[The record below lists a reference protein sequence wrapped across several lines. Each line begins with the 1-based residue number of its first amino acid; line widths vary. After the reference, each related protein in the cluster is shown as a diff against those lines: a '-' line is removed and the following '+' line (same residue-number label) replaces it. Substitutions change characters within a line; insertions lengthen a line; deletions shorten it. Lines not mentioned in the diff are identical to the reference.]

1 MMMALLLLPM
11 VAVAQCIDFY
21 DLDADYVKCEIGAYT
36 ARTGGSPWTEEK
48 VDYGPS
54 GGNAYKSRH
63 TIHRSASEIDPRTTK
78 NGTEPGLHTVPTGEL
93 ASVRL
98 GNWIDGRVE
107 HKANEIGQAERI
119 TYTFTVNNDNKYIL
133 MRYAIVWQDP
143 HNHTDLVPSFQMETF
158 LGSTG
163 NTLIPGLCY
172 NFDYDSNGADGGHV
186 GTWSTDCKICAY
198 QRKGSSQ
205 GNYYYSYGGY
215 RVEDCPETTW
225 RHEDQVIEW
234 YDWQTRLINLEG
246 YVGQTVRLRF
256 TSSDCGYVEHWGYS
270 YFTLRCLEVNL
281 YSPTC
286 GGPTETR
293 TFTAP
298 EGLEYNW
305 YKVNN
310 NTKERI
316 ELLPESSHQLTV
328 LNDGQLYECYIA
340 SPENASCHISLYAKA
355 EPRLPLSEFDINKHE
370 ACVDTVFLI
379 DNSGVSRDGET
390 LIYPHED
397 VDQVTWNLG
406 DGRTNVVYSPGS
418 PITYATD
425 GTYTITQTTK
435 LTNGNCVNTSS
446 KTVKVRGRETK
457 HEGQEYDTICSGE
470 VKTWYGQ
477 EYRKTGVYPYTIE
490 HGAANGFCDSIVRLN
505 LKVWDAPY
513 RNDTI
518 DKLEGKEIPYVWHQD
533 GAPRNLYTSGVYW
546 DSCSTVHGCDSVYR
560 LVLNVRPKYLFDETA
575 TICEGESYPYHK
587 NGITVHYTEPR
598 VYYDSLL
605 TKTYGNDSVYRLQ
618 LNVLPAYHF
627 SETQQFCKGDTV
639 EFHGERFWTDGP
651 HTVSFKTAQNCD
663 STYTLV
669 LQQLPTYL
677 KDSFVTI
684 TDKQSPY
691 VFGKSPER
699 NCMASGIYYDSL
711 KTVAGCDSV
720 IRLHLTI
727 NPTYFYEDLPVTIC
741 QGEYYN
747 FHDTLLQTSGTYQ
760 KRFKS
765 QYGTDSIFQIM
776 LTVKPKYETYIYA
789 NCLEGTE
796 YDFFGE
802 KYSTGGVKTYTFT
815 STETRCDSVIKLVLT
830 FRPKY
835 NFTIRDTICQ
845 GDTYHF
851 HRNGVDRPLKDG
863 GTYWDSCKT
872 VYGYDSIYRLDLKV
886 NPSYRI
892 PESFTICQGDTLYRH
907 GQIFTEAKTYTIP
920 FTTTKGCDSTFVLT
934 LNLNPAPVIHKYENI
949 CEGNYVM
956 WGGVARYKG
965 GTYAD
970 TLSTVSTGCDSIRIL
985 HLTVRPVQRVK
996 IEQHFCDGESWI
1008 YKGKTY
1014 TTNAIFSDTVTGSN
1028 SCDSIT
1034 TYDIYF
1040 HPVVRDT
1047 VKAKICSGQ
1056 TYIFHGHAYTTGGF
1070 HPLTSQ
1076 SAYHCDSTH
1085 VLDLT
1090 VNPKYDKDTTI
1101 ILCHGESVSVFGKL
1115 YSTGGHYY
1123 DTLKTANGCG
1133 CDSVYEIYID
1143 EREKFFD
1150 TKNESICK
1158 GDTLTWH
1165 GKKIAT
1171 AGIYYD
1177 SLTSVITGCDSVYQ
1191 LMVSMRFP
1199 SYKEINATI
1208 LDIDHYDFNGRSLN
1222 VADVYRDTLLN
1233 AAGCDSIVQ
1242 LTLTVKPT
1250 YNVTEYD
1257 TICQGTPY
1265 IWNGL
1270 QLDSTDTY
1278 TVTLQS
1284 IHHTDSVVTL
1294 GLTVYKPLIYNEPT
1308 VHISNKQTYTWHGTE
1323 YDHSGTYDFDTIS
1336 LVTGCDSITR
1346 LHLVVHSTYRFE
1358 DTATICGNKFYSF
1371 HGNSYNTP
1379 GDYEFNPHTVYWGYD
1394 SIYTLHLNVNQTYL
1408 QKDTQHICEGDYY
1421 DFLGKPLYEGGY
1433 YIDTI
1438 QSPTTGCDSIFHLLL
1453 IKHPVN
1459 DLNETK
1465 SICKDHAIQ
1474 WHNRILSDFG
1484 FYYDT
1489 IRSVVTGCDSLR
1501 YTLSLTIQEPFYQEE
1516 TATICANQSHTWRG
1530 RSYSKAGVYYDSL
1543 VAHLPPY
1550 CDSVYCL
1557 KLSVNP
1563 TYEYTLY
1570 DTICEGDHFEFGGI
1584 YYSTGGFYTR
1594 SLKTAHTG
1602 CDSIIHLSLTV
1613 KPITRIEKPVHLCDG
1628 DYFDFH
1634 GEHHTTAGQYID
1646 TTTSVLIGCDSITTF
1661 NVFFHPV
1668 NRDTLYAETC
1678 AGEPFK
1684 FYGHE
1689 VYTGGE
1695 HVFGG
1700 QSAYGCDS
1708 LHVLYL
1714 TVHPTYSNDT
1724 TVTLCSGDKVKV
1736 FNKWYDRGSTY
1747 YDTLHTYLHGCD
1759 SIYTI
1764 HVDEY
1769 SYENSHVDISMCK
1782 GDYYDWR
1789 GKRITEANTYRDTV
1803 FHSSGCNDVYE
1814 LMVNVKQPGYR
1825 EIAATISGASYY
1837 EMNSR
1842 IYRSTGIY
1850 YDTLQNASRN
1860 GCDSIVKLDLTVYPE
1875 YKDKQRAQICV
1886 GESYEFT
1893 RGTLLTESGFY
1904 VDTLTSIL
1912 GTDSVVELVLTVY
1925 RPIFHES
1932 VVHISDRDIPYQ
1944 WKGHD
1949 IYQSV
1954 EYAEYDSVYTSV
1966 VTGCDSIERLKLY
1979 VHPTYLKEE
1988 YVEICDDRRFDWHK
2002 YSGLNES
2009 GTYYDSLYTQ
2019 TWNQDSIHVLHL
2031 TVSKTYRKDTTVHM
2045 CEGDVY
2051 PFGGEILNRGGH
2063 YHDTITT
2070 AAGCDSIFNLTL
2082 IKHPIYIEELHK
2094 TICEGDFFDWRGKRL
2109 SEGNIYEDTLPEQY
2123 GCDTIYRLYLNIHKE
2138 FYQEIPVHICEG
2150 DYYDF
2155 HGRQLNK
2162 TGIYWDSAF
2171 TTMHHC
2177 DSVYKLDLTV
2187 HHTVKIELYDT
2198 ICGTEYVMFG
2208 RRAIYQGGTFTDS
2221 LLTPHGCDSIVTL
2234 HLAHFPV
2241 EYKHTDRAVC
2251 RGDSV
2256 AWTRDG
2262 GESIIIKTAGIYP
2275 DTLVS
2280 RISGCDSI
2288 VELQLVVNNTYYQE
2302 LKEAICSNG
2311 YYDFHGKLL
2320 NQPGTYWDSLTTVR
2334 TGCDSIFRLQ
2344 LTVNPAYEFENTV
2357 YMCDWQPYYFAGERI
2372 TQTGTYYDNL
2382 NTRKGCDSI
2391 HILHAFVMPSR
2402 RDSTAEQLCLGD
2414 SYNFNGRTLTN
2425 DGIYRDTLDDPITRQ
2440 CVISVVNLSFVA
2452 QSKLSYVQVENA
2464 CADDGSFIIYNN
2476 YVGTR
2481 PTTYSLLFDERARAV
2496 GFADILD
2503 QPYAERIEAPI
2514 PQRDNTTY
2522 LRPDYYHATLL
2533 VDNSVCVPDSQSAQ
2547 AVTLL
2552 VRYPSWIIEQNWN
2565 DVVALLNENYNGG
2578 YTFTAYEWI
2587 VNDVPTGNHLSY
2599 LYLPSTLGTGDE
2611 VSIMLT
2617 RPGDTYSVPS
2627 CPIVIYDKTPELVS
2641 EYPVMAHPT
2650 GIRGQIRIVAGTDGE
2665 YTLYTMTGELIT
2677 TGTFKNGEQTYI
2689 QTHVADGCYLL
2700 RLSTPSHGVQTK
2712 KIKL

>member
-21 DLDADYVKCEIGAYT
+21 NLDDTEHVTCEYGPYDAKANPALWNVGVK
-36 ARTGGSPWTEEK
+36 
-48 VDYGPS
+48 DYGPES
-54 GGNAYKSRH
+54 EQSRH
-63 TIHRSASEIDPRTTK
+63 TVHDDPSKFDPRTE
-78 NGTEPGLHTVPTGEL
+78 NSVDPDDNPVPSLREVPEGENF
-93 ASVRL
+93 SVRI
-98 GNWIDGRVE
+98 GNWLDGIAVSSSQGE
-107 HKANEIGQAERI
+107 AERI
-119 TYTFTVNNDNKYIL
+119 TYHLTVSEDAPYLLLKYAVVWEEPNSHGDKTPGFDIEILKEDYTPIPGSCGTVNITVASSLGMNTCTWHQRTYGCKKWNSAGTSCTGGWGSISED
-133 MRYAIVWQDP
+133 YAVSWQDWK
-143 HNHTDLVPSFQMETF
+143 T
-158 LGSTG
+158 
-163 NTLIPGLCY
+163 I
-172 NFDYDSNGADGGHV
+172 GADLRDYIGQTIHIRITSG
-186 GTWSTDCKICAY
+186 DCG
-198 QRKGSSQ
+198 RKG
-205 GNYYYSYGGY
+205 
-215 RVEDCPETTW
+215 
-225 RHEDQVIEW
+225 H
-234 YDWQTRLINLEG
+234 
-246 YVGQTVRLRF
+246 F
-256 TSSDCGYVEHWGYS
+256 GYS
-270 YFTLRCLEVNL
+270 YVSLRCVEQTVF
-281 YSPTC
+281 SPKC
-286 GGPTETR
+286 GDESTSN

-298 EGLEYNW
+298 AGYN
-305 YKVNN
+305 YKWFEVSPTDSSRLTSVISTAQSIEVYNN
-310 NTKERI
+310 NKM
-316 ELLPESSHQLTV
+316 
-328 LNDGQLYECYIA
+328 YECEVI
-340 SPENASCHISLYAKA
+340 SPGNTGCKFHLYAKA
-355 EPRLPLSEFDINKHE
+355 QPRLPKADFDIDLRQ
-370 ACVDTVFLI
+370 ACVDTLYVI
-379 DNSGVSRDGET
+379 DKSCVSYDHD
-390 LIYPHED
+390 IPYVPKED
-397 VDQVTWNLG
+397 VDSVFWDLG
-406 DGRTNVVYSPGS
+406 DGTTTKQSLAGVGHVYDH
-418 PITYATD
+418 D
-425 GTYTITQTTK
+425 GTYTIRQTAK
-435 LTNGNCVNTSS
+435 LRNGDCVHTAEQ
-446 KTVKVRGRETK
+446 TVTVRGKLTK
-457 HEGQEYDTICSGE
+457 HESDVYDTICGGKVYHWNGGE
-470 VKTWYGQ
+470 YTL
-477 EYRKTGVYPYTIE
+477 TGVYPYVME
-490 HGAANGFCDSIVRLN
+490 NAAGGGYCDSTARLH
-505 LKVWDAPY
+505 LKVWDSYFYSSQANP
-513 RNDTI
+513 
-518 DKLEGKEIPYVWHQD
+518 LEGKELPYIWH
-533 GAPRNLYTSGVYW
+533 GHYENLEERKLYTDGIYW
-546 DSCSTVHGCDSVYR
+546 DSCKTIQGCDSVYR
-560 LVLNVRPKYLFDETA
+560 LELTVRPKHYFEREVTVCTGEYYTFGRKTYNFSTPKD
-575 TICEGESYPYHK
+575 TIC
-587 NGITVHYTEPR
+587 
-598 VYYDSLL
+598 YDSLK
-605 TKTYGNDSVYRLQ
+605 TKIYGNDSVYCWKLH
-618 LNVLPAYHF
+618 VAPSYHF

-663 STYTLV
+663 STYTLM

-691 VFGKSPER
+691 VFGKSPVR

-727 NPTYFYEDLPVTIC
+727 YPTYFYEDLPVTIC

-765 QYGTDSIFQIM
+765 QYGTDSIFQIT

-802 KYSTGGVKTYTFT
+802 KYLTGGVKTYTFT

-996 IEQHFCDGESWI
+996 IEQHFCDGESWT

-1014 TTNAIFSDTVTGSN
+1014 TTNAIFSDTVMGSN

-1056 TYIFHGHAYTTGGF
+1056 TYIFHGHAYSTGGF
-1070 HPLTSQ
+1070 HSLTSQ

-1090 VNPKYDKDTTI
+1090 VNPKYNKDTTI

-1171 AGIYYD
+1171 DGIYYD

-1191 LMVSMRFP
+1191 LTVSMRFP

-1222 VADVYRDTLLN
+1222 VADIYRDTLLN

-1323 YDHSGTYDFDTIS
+1323 YAHSGTYDFDTIS

-1346 LHLVVHSTYRFE
+1346 LHLVVHPTYRFE

-1421 DFLGKPLYEGGY
+1421 DFLGKPLYEGSY

-1459 DLNETK
+1459 ELNETK

-1516 TATICANQSHTWRG
+1516 TATICANQNHTWRG
-1530 RSYSKAGVYYDSL
+1530 RSYNNAGVYYDSL
-1543 VAHLPPY
+1543 VAHLPPS

-1634 GEHHTTAGQYID
+1634 GEHHTIAGQYID

-1668 NRDTLYAETC
+1668 SRDTLYAETC

-1825 EIAATISGASYY
+1825 EIAATISGATYY
-1837 EMNSR
+1837 EMNGR

-1850 YDTLQNASRN
+1850 YDTLLNASRN

-2002 YSGLNES
+2002 YSGLNKS
-2009 GTYYDSLYTQ
+2009 DTYYDSLYTQ

-2123 GCDTIYRLYLNIHKE
+2123 GCDTIYRLHLNIHKE

-2187 HHTVKIELYDT
+2187 HHTVKIDLYDT

-2208 RRAIYQGGTFTDS
+2208 GRAMYQGGTFTDS

-2357 YMCDWQPYYFAGERI
+2357 YMRLA
-2372 TQTGTYYDNL
+2372 
-2382 NTRKGCDSI
+2382 
-2391 HILHAFVMPSR
+2391 AV
-2402 RDSTAEQLCLGD
+2402 
-2414 SYNFNGRTLTN
+2414 
-2425 DGIYRDTLDDPITRQ
+2425 
-2440 CVISVVNLSFVA
+2440 
-2452 QSKLSYVQVENA
+2452 
-2464 CADDGSFIIYNN
+2464 
-2476 YVGTR
+2476 
-2481 PTTYSLLFDERARAV
+2481 LFCR
-2496 GFADILD
+2496 
-2503 QPYAERIEAPI
+2503 
-2514 PQRDNTTY
+2514 
-2522 LRPDYYHATLL
+2522 
-2533 VDNSVCVPDSQSAQ
+2533 
-2547 AVTLL
+2547 
-2552 VRYPSWIIEQNWN
+2552 
-2565 DVVALLNENYNGG
+2565 
-2578 YTFTAYEWI
+2578 
-2587 VNDVPTGNHLSY
+2587 
-2599 LYLPSTLGTGDE
+2599 
-2611 VSIMLT
+2611 
-2617 RPGDTYSVPS
+2617 
-2627 CPIVIYDKTPELVS
+2627 
-2641 EYPVMAHPT
+2641 
-2650 GIRGQIRIVAGTDGE
+2650 
-2665 YTLYTMTGELIT
+2665 
-2677 TGTFKNGEQTYI
+2677 
-2689 QTHVADGCYLL
+2689 
-2700 RLSTPSHGVQTK
+2700 
-2712 KIKL
+2712 

>member
-21 DLDADYVKCEIGAYT
+21 DLDASYVKCEIGPYS
-36 ARTGGSPWTEEK
+36 ARTSSTNKWTTQK
-48 VDYGPS
+48 VDYGS
-54 GGNAYKSRH
+54 DEIDSRH
-63 TIHRSASEIDPRTTK
+63 TVHRSKKEIDPRTVVR
-78 NGTEPGLHTVPTGEL
+78 NGTDTVACLHTVPPGEIK
-93 ASVRL
+93 SVRL
-98 GNWIDGRVE
+98 GNWRDGYYDCGTSE
-107 HKANEIGQAERI
+107 GQAERI
-119 TYTFTVNNDNKYIL
+119 TYTFDVNDENKYIIL
-133 MRYAIVWQDP
+133 RYAIVWENP
-143 HNHTDLVPSFQMETF
+143 NSHNDKLPGFQLETF
-158 LGSTG
+158 EVKSTRDVAINDVCHSFKKDVG
-163 NTLIPGLCY
+163 NATV
-172 NFDYDSNGADGGHV
+172 DYGCEWT
-186 GTWSTDCKICAY
+186 GTIRECH
-198 QRKGSSQ
+198 
-205 GNYYYSYGGY
+205 SY
-215 RVEDCPETTW
+215 TW
-225 RHEDQVIEW
+225 EEKTESHPVAWR
-234 YDWQTRLINLEG
+234 DWRTRIINLEDYIG
-246 YVGQTVRLRF
+246 KRVRIRL
-256 TSSDCGYVEHWGYS
+256 TSSDCGHRGHFGYS
-270 YFTLRCLEVNL
+270 YFTLRCLESTL
-281 YSPTC
+281 YSPYC
-286 GGPTETR
+286 GFPTDER
-293 TFTAP
+293 TFVAP
-298 EGLEYNW
+298 IGVTDSLSNEIPGGILDYTW
-305 YKVNN
+305 YKVDKDFN
-310 NTKERI
+310 EI
-316 ELLPESSHQLTV
+316 ETLTESSNQLTV
-328 LNDGQLYECYIA
+328 LNDSSTYECYI
-340 SPENASCHISLYAKA
+340 SSENGNCHISLYATAAPEAPMAK
-355 EPRLPLSEFDINKHE
+355 FDVDLHE
-370 ACVDTVFLI
+370 SCVDTVFLI
-379 DNSGVSRDGET
+379 DQSGVSYDGVT
-390 LIYPHED
+390 IAYPHRN
-397 VDQVTWNLG
+397 VDEVRWDYG
-406 DGRTNVVYSPGS
+406 DGIHKNVKYEAGKPIVYANDGNYW
-418 PITYATD
+418 IKQYAR
-425 GTYTITQTTK
+425 
-435 LTNGNCVNTSS
+435 LNNGNCVDVDSVLVT
-446 KTVKVRGRETK
+446 VRGSSTK
-457 HEGQEYDTICSGE
+457 HEGAVSYAMCPGEEYHWKGNVYTNE
-470 VKTWYGQ
+470 
-477 EYRKTGVYPYTIE
+477 GVYDYVIPN
-490 HGAANGFCDSIVRLN
+490 GASNHRCDSIVRLT
-505 LKVWDAPY
+505 LTLWDKFYNSSPP
-513 RNDTI
+513 I
-518 DKLEGKEIPYVWHQD
+518 DVLDRKQTPYVWLNHKYNGED
-533 GAPRNLYTSGVYW
+533 RKFYKSGVYW
-546 DSCSTVHGCDSVYR
+546 DSCQTVHGCDSIYR
-560 LVLNVRPKYLFDETA
+560 LELRVHPYYDVEVVD
-575 TICEGESYPYHK
+575 TICTGT
-587 NGITVHYTEPR
+587 NYTFGGAI
-598 VYYDSLL
+598 YNFKTGTDTIMIDSLH
-605 TKTYGNDSVYRLQ
+605 TTWFNDSVIHLHLHVKQSYRI
-618 LNVLPAYHF
+618 P
-627 SETQQFCKGDTV
+627 ETRYFCKGTTFNYRGSTFTEPNTYNV
-639 EFHGERFWTDGP
+639 RFSTYDG
-651 HTVSFKTAQNCD
+651 CD
-663 STYTLV
+663 STYVLTLIE
-669 LQQLPTYL
+669 LPSPRFDT
-677 KDSFVTI
+677 SAVI
-684 TDKQSPY
+684 TDKQLPFEWRGRYSLMSSGPY
-691 VFGKSPER
+691 F
-699 NCMASGIYYDSL
+699 D
-711 KTVAGCDSV
+711 TVPTVSGCDS
-720 IRLHLTI
+720 ISKLTLTV
-727 NPTYFYEDLPVTIC
+727 NPTYFFNDLPVTKC
-741 QGEYYN
+741 QGEPYL
-747 FHDTLLQTSGTYQ
+747 FHDTILETTGTYQ
-760 KRFKS
+760 RRYRSK
-765 QYGTDSIFQIM
+765 YGTDSIYQIVF
-776 LTVKPKYETYIYA
+776 TVKPSYETI
-789 NCLEGTE
+789 LHDQIEEGAP
-796 YDFFGE
+796 YPFFG
-802 KYSTGGVKTYTFT
+802 STLTTGGEYTYTFPPT
-815 STETRCDSVIKLVLT
+815 ATRCDSTIRLFLASY
-830 FRPKY
+830 PKY
-835 NFTIRDTICQ
+835 FIPEEDTICQ

-1191 LMVSMRFP
+1191 LTVSMRFP

-1346 LHLVVHSTYRFE
+1346 LHLVVHPTYRFE

-1459 DLNETK
+1459 ELNETK

-1530 RSYSKAGVYYDSL
+1530 RSYSKADVYYDSL
-1543 VAHLPPY
+1543 VSHLPPY

-1594 SLKTAHTG
+1594 SLTTAHTG

-1634 GEHHTTAGQYID
+1634 GEHHTIAGQYID

-1668 NRDTLYAETC
+1668 SRDTLYAETC

-2481 PTTYSLLFDERARAV
+2481 PMTYSLLFDERARAV

-2665 YTLYTMTGELIT
+2665 YTLYTMTGALIT